1 MFFCNFSGFMTKRV
15 LRYPDLFTIV
25 FSSTVSTIEGRNT
38 LFFHSIFY
46 LSLATSLHVSR
57 IFLPFFLQKYC
68 FGLCLPLPLLEIEYH
83 IHFTSLF
90 PPHVV
95 SSTTNRYVTKKTL
108 KLEILLLYSFMLQ
121 GCQKFKMC
129 IIYQG
134 ILSKDTIYLR
144 E

>member
-1 MFFCNFSGFMTKRV
+1 MTKRV
-15 LRYPDLFTIV
+15 LRYPDLFNIV
-25 FSSTVSTIEGRNT
+25 FSSTVSAIEGRNT

-46 LSLATSLHVSR
+46 LSLATSLYVSR

-95 SSTTNRYVTKKTL
+95 SSTTNRYVTKKDPKIRNCVTMDFIITRL
-108 KLEILLLYSFMLQ
+108 IFCIVDEVILA
-121 GCQKFKMC
+121 MC
-129 IIYQG
+129 
-134 ILSKDTIYLR
+134 TIYYLSLIHI
-144 E
+144 